1 MAARGTR
8 SGVLSVPRG
17 MATPHTETADRSGV
31 AEGADGMRPV
41 VAYGLPAL
49 AIIAMLLAPFLARR
63 RSCPYKGL

>member
-1 MAARGTR
+1 
-8 SGVLSVPRG
+8 
-17 MATPHTETADRSGV
+17 
-31 AEGADGMRPV
+31 MRPV